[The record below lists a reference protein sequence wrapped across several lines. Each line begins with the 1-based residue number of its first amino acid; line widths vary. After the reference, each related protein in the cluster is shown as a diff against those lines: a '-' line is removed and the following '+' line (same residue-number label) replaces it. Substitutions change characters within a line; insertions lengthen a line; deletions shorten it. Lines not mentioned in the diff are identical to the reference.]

1 MHDTRACVGYNKHAP
16 SWIVGCEVHRG
27 GVLVRMDCRLQKPA
41 HVLQRPH
48 AAGKCAVRAVQ
59 GGERRGA
66 GHVCGRRA
74 GPSHRLAPG
83 VRAPV
88 SGLRGHGRAPRLHR
102 HSPARA
108 SFFGR
113 RFFGRPFGFS
123 GLSVLRLSVLRL
135 SVLRLSVLRLSS
147 HGVQSVD
154 DGQRL
159 LFGF

>member
-1 MHDTRACVGYNKHAP
+1 MDIALEIGNWINAP
-16 SWIVGCEVHRG
+16 SWIVGCQVHRG
-27 GVLVRMDCRLQKPA
+27 GVLVRMDCRLQEPA

-88 SGLRGHGRAPRLHR
+88 SGLRGHGCAPRLHR
-102 HSPARA
+102 HPPARA

-113 RFFGRPFGFS
+113 RFFGRRFFGRRFF
-123 GLSVLRLSVLRL
+123 GR
-135 SVLRLSVLRLSS
+135 RLSS
-147 HGVQSVD
+147 RGVQSLD
-154 DGQRL
+154 DGQFV

>member
-1 MHDTRACVGYNKHAP
+1 MDWVVGVVQVVGRVFEPFEHHAP

-27 GVLVRMDCRLQKPA
+27 GVLVRMDCRLQEPA

-66 GHVCGRRA
+66 DHVCGRRA

-88 SGLRGHGRAPRLHR
+88 SGLRGHGRAPRLHW
-102 HSPARA
+102 HPPARA

-113 RFFGRPFGFS
+113 RFFGR
-123 GLSVLRLSVLRL
+123 RLSLR
-135 SVLRLSVLRLSS
+135 
-147 HGVQSVD
+147 GVQSVD
-154 DGQRL
+154 DGQPV
-159 LFGF
+159 LFRF